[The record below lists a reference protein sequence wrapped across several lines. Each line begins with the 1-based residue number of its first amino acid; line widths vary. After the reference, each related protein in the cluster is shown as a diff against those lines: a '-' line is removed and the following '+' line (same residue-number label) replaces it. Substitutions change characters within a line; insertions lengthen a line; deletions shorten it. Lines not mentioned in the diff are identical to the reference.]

1 MTLEDLQRE
10 SCIARRGKEH
20 ALDAD
25 TIRGLLGELPGWTL
39 ADDGQT
45 IGKSFTFADF
55 HRTMAFVNAVAWIAH
70 AEDHHPD
77 FEVGY
82 SRCTLRFSTHDVG
95 GLSRNDFICA
105 AKVEHLLGRR

>member
-10 SCIARRGKEH
+10 RCIARRGKED
-20 ALDAD
+20 ALDAASA
-25 TIRGLLGELPGWTL
+25 RALLAELPDWTL
-39 ADDGQT
+39 ADDGSA
-45 IGKSFTFADF
+45 IGKSFTFEDF

-82 SRCTLRFSTHDVG
+82 ARCTLRFSTHDVG
-95 GLSRNDFICA
+95 GLSRNDFVCA
-105 AKVEHLLGRR
+105 AKVEGLLDRR